1 MGELKFYT
9 ESELQAA
16 LTFPQTTPNF
26 VTLPYQLHTGELK
39 LSLYN
44 SEIRKMLSVFVSVWA
59 KPHTIQ

>member
-1 MGELKFYT
+1 MEELKFYT

-44 SEIRKMLSVFVSVWA
+44 SEIRKMLSVFVSV
-59 KPHTIQ
+59 